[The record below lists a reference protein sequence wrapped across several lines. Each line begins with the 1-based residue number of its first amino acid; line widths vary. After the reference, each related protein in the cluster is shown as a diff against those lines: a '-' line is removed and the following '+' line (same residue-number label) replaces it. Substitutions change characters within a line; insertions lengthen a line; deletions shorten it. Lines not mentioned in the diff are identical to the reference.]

1 MAAVLVMAGSV
12 LVVVSVFERIT
23 SLRDLETR
31 RAIEQFLSEPPGDG
45 LGLDVQAAI
54 SVLQAVSMVAAG
66 CAAAAAILGF
76 HVLRRSRSARLGL
89 TVLAVPLFL
98 SGMVAGGFLS
108 SLVAAA
114 AIMLWLE
121 PARDWFDGRPPRTQ
135 ERSGTRPSAAVPEPP
150 PLPPPAAPRPHEG
163 FGRPGPGGPPPSPSP
178 YGAPGAQVAPLGPQ
192 TPRRRPDTVLWACI
206 VTWVFTGLACLL
218 LGASALV
225 VATNPDLVMEELN
238 RQNPDLAAQGV
249 TQGTVRVATYVT
261 AGVTVVWSAAA
272 AVLALLVFRGVGWA
286 RVALVGSAAAAGL
299 VCLVASFGSPLMVV
313 PLVACAVTL
322 SLLMRPDVRAWCTRA

>member
-1 MAAVLVMAGSV
+1 MAAWLVMAGSA

-23 SLRDLETR
+23 SLRNLETR
-31 RAIEQFLSEPPGDG
+31 RAIERFLSEPPGDG
-45 LGLDVQAAI
+45 LGLDVPAAI
-54 SVLQAVSMVAAG
+54 TVLQTVSMVAAG

-89 TVLAVPLFL
+89 TVLAVPLFFT
-98 SGMVAGGFLS
+98 GMVAGGFLS

-135 ERSGTRPSAAVPEPP
+135 ERPGTSPSAAVPAPP
-150 PLPPPAAPRPHEG
+150 PPPSAPRPHEG
-163 FGRPGPGGPPPSPSP
+163 FGRPGPGGPPAAPSP
-178 YGAPGAQVAPLGPQ
+178 YGAPGTQAVPPAARATGQ
-192 TPRRRPDTVLWACI
+192 RPDTVLWACV
-206 VTWVFTGLACLL
+206 VTWVFTGLACVL

-225 VATNPDLVMEELN
+225 VATNPDLVMDELH

-249 TQGTVRVATYVT
+249 TDRTVRVATYVT

-272 AVLALLVFRGVGWA
+272 AVLALLVFRGIGWA
-286 RVALVGSAAAAGL
+286 RLALVGSAAAAGL

-313 PLVACAVTL
+313 PLVACAATL
-322 SLLMRPDVRAWCTRA
+322 SLLMRPEVRAWCNRA